1 MFQTIVVGTDGSATA
16 NDAVTKAGQLAKLS
30 GAALHIVTAYRPVTE
45 LVLNP
50 EFSTLPVDVQSM
62 VDPQTDAQ
70 QIAETAAGRLRT
82 EGLTVEAHARSGGA
96 ADALIRA
103 AEDLKADLIVVG
115 SRGMAGARRVLGSVP
130 NSVSH
135 HAPCTVMIVS
145 TC

>member
-1 MFQTIVVGTDGSATA
+1 MFTTIVVGTDGSATA
-16 NDAVTKAGQLAKLS
+16 NDAITKAGQLAKLT
-30 GAALHIVTAYRPVTE
+30 GAALHIVTAFRPIAE
-45 LVLNP
+45 LVVNP
-50 EFSTLPVDVQSM
+50 EFSALPIDVQSM
-62 VDPQTDAQ
+62 VDPHADAQ
-70 QIAETAAGRLRT
+70 QIAAAAAARLAA
-82 EGLTVEAHARSGGA
+82 EGVEASAHARPGGA

-115 SRGMAGARRVLGSVP
+115 SRGMAGARRMLGSVP